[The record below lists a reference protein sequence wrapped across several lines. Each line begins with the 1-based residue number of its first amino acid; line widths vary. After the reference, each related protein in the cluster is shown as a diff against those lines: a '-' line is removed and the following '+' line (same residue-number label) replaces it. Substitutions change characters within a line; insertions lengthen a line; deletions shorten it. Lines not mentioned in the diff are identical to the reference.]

1 MCEVTQMNAETI
13 VTIHFRDGSTKRYPW
28 VGLHVD
34 KRGSLLVLTIDGRS
48 DSYANVTIIDVSLA
62 NTADRET
69 EMVA

>member
-1 MCEVTQMNAETI
+1 MNAETI

-34 KRGSLLVLTIDGRS
+34 KFGSSLLLTIDGQCC
-48 DSYANVTIIDVSLA
+48 SYADVTMIDVSLA
-62 NTADRET
+62 NTGDQET